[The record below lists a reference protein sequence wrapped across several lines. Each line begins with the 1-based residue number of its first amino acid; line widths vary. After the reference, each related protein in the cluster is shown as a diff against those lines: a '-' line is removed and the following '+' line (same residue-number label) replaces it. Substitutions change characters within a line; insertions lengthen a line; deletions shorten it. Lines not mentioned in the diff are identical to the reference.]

1 MENNVDEEVFHYYHK
16 CNKCNIEPIWGLRFC
31 CQECLNYD
39 LCEGLKIIKGC
50 FDLNLESNEK
60 FHDITHECIFYEFP
74 IKADGLPAHI
84 DSKYL
89 IKFRCNGCFMKPIL
103 GVCFKCN

>member
-1 MENNVDEEVFHYYHK
+1 MKNSMILLMNA
-16 CNKCNIEPIWGLRFC
+16 
-31 CQECLNYD
+31 
-39 LCEGLKIIKGC
+39 
-50 FDLNLESNEK
+50 
-60 FHDITHECIFYEFP
+60 FYEFP

-84 DSKYL
+84 DSKYF